1 MFAAESTTTK
11 GRGSTEGSGSE
22 EKLLNS
28 MNKHENRLKLLY
40 HNKLKTFSLIV
51 IQTALVFLSKIFSKV
66 LTHLK
71 NL

>member
-11 GRGSTEGSGSE
+11 GSGSE
-22 EKLLNS
+22 EKLPNS
-28 MNKHENRLKLLY
+28 MNKHKNRLKLLY
-40 HNKLKTFSLIV
+40 HNKLKTFSLIL
-51 IQTALVFLSKIFSKV
+51 IQTALIFLSKIFSKV